1 MEQMNIF
8 DFIPKQI
15 EIKRSEKTMP
25 DDTLEEILEELSMLK
40 SYDIEKG
47 KKWGWNQ
54 SEVIGIVLRH
64 RSK

>member
-1 MEQMNIF
+1 MDQISIF

-25 DDTLEEILEELSMLK
+25 DDTLEEILEELAMLK
-40 SYDIEKG
+40 SYDLEKG

-54 SEVIGIVLRH
+54 AEVIGIVLRH